1 MGGTLLVWPE
11 GVGAVKIGCKFFIS
25 WSLVSLKVGLQFH
38 YSEVLSVHELKP
50 CSLVSV
56 SSLALYL
63 HTDDLSG
70 LDQNGQVLIWNH

>member
-11 GVGAVKIGCKFFIS
+11 GVGAVKIGCEFFIS

-50 CSLVSV
+50 NHVP
-56 SSLALYL
+56 
-63 HTDDLSG
+63 LSQYRVW
-70 LDQNGQVLIWNH
+70 LCICTQTIFQDWTKMAKY